1 MPAQPSWLVRIPAIL
16 ECLRDPATAP
26 FLDRPAV
33 ERLFGVRRRQA
44 IRLMGGCRGY
54 QVGRTFLV
62 DRQAVIEFLEEAER
76 SGSGEQ
82 ARARKQRVMAFINEG
97 ANQAAA
103 RQVQIPR
110 PAGPSHSGLPAGISL
125 SGAGRI
131 EITYG
136 SAEELL
142 SRVAELV
149 TAATRDFGSFREVIA
164 GKG

>member
-16 ECLRDPATAP
+16 ECLRDPTTSP

-62 DRQAVIEFLEEAER
+62 DRQAVIEFLEEADR

-103 RQVQIPR
+103 REVQIPR
-110 PAGPSHSGLPAGISL
+110 PAAGVQAGLPGGISV

-131 EITYG
+131 EIRYG

-142 SRVAELV
+142 ARVAELV
-149 TAATRDFGSFREVIA
+149 TAATRDFASFQQAVTGRR
-164 GKG
+164 